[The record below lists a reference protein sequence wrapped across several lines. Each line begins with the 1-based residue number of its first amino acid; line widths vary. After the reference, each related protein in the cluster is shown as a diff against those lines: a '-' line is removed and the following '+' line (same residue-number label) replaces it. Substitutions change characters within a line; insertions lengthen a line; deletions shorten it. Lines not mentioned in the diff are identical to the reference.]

1 MIVTGA
7 LALILQKHRDIISG
21 VDSEIDKEEMN
32 KVKIALAISSSD
44 TIDSNPIHDSKLGY
58 GTLNAK
64 AWSDEIENVF
74 SSQ

>member
-7 LALILQKHRDIISG
+7 LALILQPHRDIISG
-21 VDSEIDKEEMN
+21 ADSEIDKEEMN
-32 KVKIALAISSSD
+32 KVKIALAISSSN
-44 TIDSNPIHDSKLGY
+44 TVDSNPIHDQKLGY
-58 GTLNAK
+58 GTLNAT